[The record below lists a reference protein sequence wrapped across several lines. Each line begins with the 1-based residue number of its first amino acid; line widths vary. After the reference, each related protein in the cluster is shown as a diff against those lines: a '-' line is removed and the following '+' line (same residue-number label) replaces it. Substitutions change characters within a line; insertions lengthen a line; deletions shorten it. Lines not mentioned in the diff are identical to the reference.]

1 MTVLFIYLLKVNLA
15 LAVFYAFYRLFLIRD
30 TFFGARRMVLQA
42 FLVIAFMYPL
52 LHPGN
57 WVSSYTPALAL
68 ADLYQTILLPEV
80 TVEGTSPALSPGL
93 SWSALIG
100 GMYVLIALFLGI
112 KLLGQLLVIL
122 RLRLQS
128 IPTER
133 KGCKL
138 WMSQQ
143 SATPFSFF
151 RWIFLNPSLHREEEL
166 QEILTHEQAHCRGWH
181 SVDILLSELA
191 CMVCW
196 FNPFVWLLRK
206 EISMNLEY
214 LADEKVLAAGH
225 DRKAYQYHLLGM
237 MLQQP
242 RHTLMNHFR
251 RLPLKSRIQMMN
263 KKRSHPTHYTKY
275 IAWIPLLFVLM
286 LISNIEMMA
295 RTTVQFSQ
303 RITHYIQT
311 SSSSAAAA
319 ASETIGFPVP
329 QPQLS
334 LSEPLPAPSRQEL
347 AAGSVSSTQ
356 ILPEAVETE
365 IPLSVEEN
373 DQVIFDVVE
382 QMPQYPGGQEA
393 MMRYLSQHIRYPEQ
407 AYTEGIEGRVIAQ
420 MVIDT
425 DGNATDITIVRSVH
439 PDLDR
444 EAVRV
449 LSDMPQWIP
458 GRQRNQVVKV
468 RYTVPIR
475 FKLPEKT

>member
-1 MTVLFIYLLKVNLA
+1 
-15 LAVFYAFYRLFLIRD
+15 
-30 TFFGARRMVLQA
+30 
-42 FLVIAFMYPL
+42 
-52 LHPGN
+52 
-57 WVSSYTPALAL
+57 
-68 ADLYQTILLPEV
+68 
-80 TVEGTSPALSPGL
+80 
-93 SWSALIG
+93 
-100 GMYVLIALFLGI
+100 
-112 KLLGQLLVIL
+112 
-122 RLRLQS
+122 
-128 IPTER
+128 
-133 KGCKL
+133 
-138 WMSQQ
+138 
-143 SATPFSFF
+143 
-151 RWIFLNPSLHREEEL
+151 
-166 QEILTHEQAHCRGWH
+166 
-181 SVDILLSELA
+181 
-191 CMVCW
+191 
-196 FNPFVWLLRK
+196 
-206 EISMNLEY
+206 
-214 LADEKVLAAGH
+214 
-225 DRKAYQYHLLGM
+225 
-237 MLQQP
+237 
-242 RHTLMNHFR
+242 
-251 RLPLKSRIQMMN
+251 MMN

-311 SSSSAAAA
+311 SSSAA

>member
-1 MTVLFIYLLKVNLA
+1 
-15 LAVFYAFYRLFLIRD
+15 
-30 TFFGARRMVLQA
+30 
-42 FLVIAFMYPL
+42 
-52 LHPGN
+52 
-57 WVSSYTPALAL
+57 
-68 ADLYQTILLPEV
+68 
-80 TVEGTSPALSPGL
+80 
-93 SWSALIG
+93 
-100 GMYVLIALFLGI
+100 
-112 KLLGQLLVIL
+112 
-122 RLRLQS
+122 
-128 IPTER
+128 
-133 KGCKL
+133 
-138 WMSQQ
+138 
-143 SATPFSFF
+143 
-151 RWIFLNPSLHREEEL
+151 
-166 QEILTHEQAHCRGWH
+166 
-181 SVDILLSELA
+181 
-191 CMVCW
+191 
-196 FNPFVWLLRK
+196 
-206 EISMNLEY
+206 
-214 LADEKVLAAGH
+214 
-225 DRKAYQYHLLGM
+225 
-237 MLQQP
+237 
-242 RHTLMNHFR
+242 
-251 RLPLKSRIQMMN
+251 MMN

-311 SSSSAAAA
+311 SSSSAA